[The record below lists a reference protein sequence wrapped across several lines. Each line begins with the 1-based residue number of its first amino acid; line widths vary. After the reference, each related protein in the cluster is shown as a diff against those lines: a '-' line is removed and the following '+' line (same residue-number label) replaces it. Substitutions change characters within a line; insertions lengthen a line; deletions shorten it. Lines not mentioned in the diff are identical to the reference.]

1 MKYNLFATL
10 FNEAREYENFD
21 MFLGERGWQDWMDD
35 YTNSDDIV
43 SVMEE
48 IYALGKKSTAEIV
61 KDYKKMCSHSALG
74 ECEIPYRTLQNWA
87 LGTREPAPYVI
98 ALIAYAIFESEETN
112 EKEQ

>member
-21 MFLGERGWQDWMDD
+21 MFLGERGWQEWMND
-35 YTNSDDIV
+35 YSEESIV
-43 SVMEE
+43 PIMRK
-48 IYALGKKSTAEIV
+48 IFTLGKKRIADII
-61 KDYKKMCSHSALG
+61 KDYKNMCKDSFLG
-74 ECEIPYRTLQNWA
+74 ECGIPYRTLQNWA

-98 ALIAYAIFESEETN
+98 SLIAYAIFESEETN